1 VSEIQPW
8 CEEYFFFEGRV
19 RNICLVD
26 VIAIFFL
33 KRVLPLLFRK
43 QQVHK
48 SAGVTS
54 FRKEQQHLFYY
65 RIQISA
71 TSDSITELG

>member
-1 VSEIQPW
+1 MCQKFNPGVRNI
-8 CEEYFFFEGRV
+8 FFEGRV

-54 FRKEQQHLFYY
+54 YSKEQQHLFYY